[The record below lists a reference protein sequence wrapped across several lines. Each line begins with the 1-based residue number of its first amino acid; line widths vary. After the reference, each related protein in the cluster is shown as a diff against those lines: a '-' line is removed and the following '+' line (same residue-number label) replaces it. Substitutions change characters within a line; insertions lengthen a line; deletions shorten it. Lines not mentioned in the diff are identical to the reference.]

1 MRAVSTPITPM
12 SRRRTLD
19 HRWPRS
25 LSSGMVITSQL
36 TAAPARLME
45 RRILTLSV
53 MVNHVHQEVRWVDL
67 CELQLVANLRRDMGK
82 GGPFPMPIVG
92 RRCVATKL
100 LKQQPAVRVLRVL
113 GDEGQA
119 AQPATCLAPP
129 LIGAEVDDQ
138 IDAAGH
144 HLPHDHGREVW
155 VSRHGKG
162 FEPLE
167 GGPRP
172 TGMQRCQASVVST
185 RHGVEHVQGLLP
197 ANLSDDNPAG
207 TLTQSAALKQVLK
220 SDPTGSLHIGVPLL
234 KAEEV
239 RLSELVQAH

>member
-1 MRAVSTPITPM
+1 MLSPASTHRWKSANVRTPAAPESPSRTPSHHRTASQSRSAWTRAIRAVSTPITPM

-19 HRWPRS
+19 HRRPRS

-92 RRCVATKL
+92 RRYVAAKL

-119 AQPATCLAPP
+119 AQPAAGLPCP
-129 LIGAEVDDQ
+129 LIAPHLANQ
-138 IDAAGH
+138 I
-144 HLPHDHGREVW
+144 
-155 VSRHGKG
+155 
-162 FEPLE
+162 
-167 GGPRP
+167 
-172 TGMQRCQASVVST
+172 
-185 RHGVEHVQGLLP
+185 
-197 ANLSDDNPAG
+197 NPAR
-207 TLTQSAALKQVLK
+207 
-220 SDPTGSLHIGVPLL
+220 P
-234 KAEEV
+234 
-239 RLSELVQAH
+239 